1 MPRQGRG
8 KFLCP
13 QGRRKII
20 SGFIE
25 AANPGRRPLY
35 RNGLK
40 ATCKGMTP
48 VRILI
53 RQAAGDTRHGS
64 PGGKLPLSG
73 AAGPGRSIDESID
86 RIAGPTRARQP
97 AMDGSAL
104 PGPQASPPGAEDRE
118 PGARRDS
125 GEFRGS
131 RDLSLPPVSLGTGP
145 KKEAVQTAFRTAAAL
160 WSGTAKR
167 RVLSENKIAD

>member
-1 MPRQGRG
+1 
-8 KFLCP
+8 
-13 QGRRKII
+13 
-20 SGFIE
+20 
-25 AANPGRRPLY
+25 
-35 RNGLK
+35 
-40 ATCKGMTP
+40 MTP

-73 AAGPGRSIDESID
+73 AAGPGRSIDSSID

-97 AMDGSAL
+97 ATDGSAL

-125 GEFRGS
+125 GEFRGP

-160 WSGTAKR
+160 WSGIAKR

>member
-1 MPRQGRG
+1 MPRRCRG

-73 AAGPGRSIDESID
+73 AAGPGRSIDSSID

-97 AMDGSAL
+97 ATDGSAL

-125 GEFRGS
+125 GEFRGP

-160 WSGTAKR
+160 WSGIAKR